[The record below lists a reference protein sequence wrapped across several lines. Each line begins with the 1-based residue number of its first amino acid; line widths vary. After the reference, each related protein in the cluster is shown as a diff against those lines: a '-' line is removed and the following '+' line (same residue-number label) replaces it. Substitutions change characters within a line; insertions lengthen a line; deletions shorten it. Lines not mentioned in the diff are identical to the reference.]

1 MKTKQI
7 TFCAMMAALA
17 TVLMLVGYFPYLTY
31 AVPCI
36 ASLPIM
42 AVVIER
48 NVKSALITYIVSVL
62 PVFLFCEPESKLLYI
77 CFVGFY
83 PALKA
88 VLERLNHRL
97 PEFLLKFLCFNVG
110 VGVIYLLSTY
120 VFGISFDD
128 LGTLGQYGAAIFLVL
143 ANAVFF
149 AYDFCIS
156 KMAVFYLYRLHPTVQ
171 KMLK

>member
-1 MKTKQI
+1 
-7 TFCAMMAALA
+7 MMAALA

-31 AVPCI
+31 AVPCM

-42 AVVIER
+42 AVVIELNKR
-48 NVKSALITYIVSVL
+48 SALLTYVASML
-62 PVFLFCEPESKLLYI
+62 PVFLFCEPESKLLYL

-88 VLERLNHRL
+88 LLEGLHSRVLEYV
-97 PEFLLKFLCFNVG
+97 FKFLCFNAG

-128 LGTLGQYGAAIFLVL
+128 LGELGRYGAAIFLVL
-143 ANAVFF
+143 ANLVFI
-149 AYDFCIS
+149 AYDFCVS
-156 KMAVFYLYRLHPTVQ
+156 KMAVFYLYRLHPSVQ
-171 KMLK
+171 KLLK